1 MNDYLLIFGRTPE
14 LSRVEAQVFFP
25 TLGDI
30 RPDIVRV
37 SPEPVACDGTTMP
50 VERMIDILGGTVK
63 IARVLT
69 VGAQPNA
76 TDIANLLSLAVAD
89 RDIVFGVSAYGL
101 SLSKSLLAQVKQEL
115 KQQGR
120 TARYVGATGETL
132 SSVTVSKNNAC
143 ELCLVAQGDTVY
155 VAQMVAV
162 QDFARWSTLDYG
174 RPYRNTKMGMLPPK
188 IARMMAN
195 IALGADARGKTILD
209 PFCGAGTILT
219 ESLSRSIGSVIGM
232 DIDQKAVNDTTA
244 NFRWVKQQIQSAV
257 SGRFEVCDA
266 SHVDEVIGSQTVHAL
281 ATEPYLGPIH
291 LGLGDISDP
300 KKLKNIL
307 KGLQKLYIGAL
318 KSFRSVLAPH
328 ATVVF
333 IIPQFTVN
341 GRVYDVKN
349 LIDSCENLGYTK
361 VLGPIEYAREKAV
374 VSRQIIVLTV

>member
-14 LSRVEAQVFFP
+14 LSCVEAQVFFP
-25 TLGDI
+25 KVQNI

-37 SPEPVACDGTTMP
+37 SQEPVICDGITIP
-50 VERMIDILGGTVK
+50 VDRMIGILGGTVK
-63 IARVLT
+63 IARIMSVGT
-69 VGAQPNA
+69 VPCAQ
-76 TDIANLLSLAVAD
+76 DLANLLCSGIPQ
-89 RDIVFGVSAYGL
+89 RDIVFGISAYGL
-101 SLSKSLLAQVKQEL
+101 TLPKAMLAQVKQEI
-115 KQQGR
+115 KKQGR
-120 TARYVGATGETL
+120 SSRYVGVTGEIL
-132 SSVTVSKNNAC
+132 SSVTVSKNTAC
-143 ELCLVAQGDTVY
+143 DLCLVAQGETVY
-155 VAQMVAV
+155 IAQTVAV
-162 QDFARWSTLDYG
+162 QDFSRWSNLDYG
-174 RPYRNTKMGMLPPK
+174 RPFRNTKMGMLPPK

-232 DIDQKAVNDTTA
+232 DIDQKAVNDTIA
-244 NFRWVKQQIQSAV
+244 NFRWVKQQVQSAV

-266 SHVDEVIGSQTVHAL
+266 SHVDEAIGKGTVHAL

-300 KKLKNIL
+300 QKLKNIL
-307 KGLQKLYIGAL
+307 KGLQKLYIGSL
-318 KSFRSVLAPH
+318 KAFQNVCIPGS
-328 ATVVF
+328 TVVF
-333 IIPQFTVN
+333 IVPQYTVN
-341 GRVYDVKN
+341 NRVYDVKN

>member
-14 LSRVEAQVFFP
+14 LSRVEAQVFFSKVQN
-25 TLGDI
+25 I

-37 SPEPVACDGTTMP
+37 SPEPVICDGITMP
-50 VERMIDILGGTVK
+50 VDRMTQILGGTVK
-63 IARVLT
+63 IARIMS
-69 VGAQPNA
+69 VGAVPSAQDLV
-76 TDIANLLSLAVAD
+76 TLLCSIVSE
-89 RDIVFGVSAYGL
+89 RDIVFGISAYGL
-101 SLSKSLLAQVKQEL
+101 SLPKALLAQVKQEL
-115 KQQGR
+115 KLQGR
-120 TARYVGATGETL
+120 TSRYVGVTGETL

-143 ELCLVAQGDTVY
+143 ELCVVAEGQTVY
-155 VAQMVAV
+155 VAQTVAV
-162 QDFARWSTLDYG
+162 QDFSRWSNLDYG

-195 IALGADARGKTILD
+195 IALGSDARGKTILD

-266 SHVDEVIGSQTVHAL
+266 SHVDEKIGKGTVHAL

-318 KSFRSVLAPH
+318 KAFRSVCKPG

-333 IIPQFTVN
+333 IIPQYSVN
-341 GRVYDVKN
+341 NRVYDVKN